1 MRSVVQR
8 RFIMRQGAIM
18 HDDTIMHGAMGAAAR
33 PERPEEEDPFPFRVS
48 AARPERPEEEDPFP
62 FRVSVADTLDALGIT
77 EVCGPECAAW
87 QAAVRATL
95 EPHGSVVFRVKRGDV
110 DLCMDIGVMRC
121 LFAPLFD
128 AAAACAPAARI
139 P

>member
-18 HDDTIMHGAMGAAAR
+18 HDDTIMHGAMGA
-33 PERPEEEDPFPFRVS
+33 